1 MPRVER
7 SFLIG
12 SLFGPLIVLA
22 IVGIDV
28 FLAVTWSLGLASV
41 DSEFFSFCASFDLT
55 FELLVS
61 GVPGVAA
68 VGLLTWFIVKQM
80 NERRS
85 ADAQLSPRA
94 AVTGALVSAVLV
106 LTLLVSGATT
116 FECLAVE

>member
-28 FLAVTWSLGLASV
+28 FIPAMLSLGLASA
-41 DSEFFSFCASFDLT
+41 DPEIFSFCESFDLT
-55 FELLVS
+55 FELLIS

-68 VGLLTWFIVKQM
+68 VGLLTWFIVNQM
-80 NERRS
+80 NGSRE
-85 ADAQLSPRA
+85 ADARLSPRA
-94 AVTGALVSAVLV
+94 AVSGALISAVLV

-116 FECLAVE
+116 FECVAFE